1 MNILITRDDKI
12 GDFVLALPMIR
23 IAKDFFKDDKII
35 VLVSKTNYEFAK
47 NIDFIDD
54 IILYKDSL
62 FYLVKLI
69 KSKNIDISFCAFTH
83 TKLALALLLAGV
95 KKRYAPAS
103 KIAQIFSN
111 FSVIQRRSKVKKTEY
126 EYNIFL
132 LKAYDDNISL
142 DFKKPVLNF
151 TKNEIKEQFELFKT
165 KYQIKNKY
173 KYIVF
178 HSGCGGSSDGNLLLD
193 DYIKL
198 AKSIS
203 LQERVKIIFTF
214 GPDDFK
220 NKEYI
225 KNKLDFDAIL
235 YDSKLSL
242 IDFCKLLSNFDLFI
256 STSTG
261 PMHLA
266 GAVNVKTIS
275 FFGNSLF
282 ASYKR
287 WATINLKENQNNFNI
302 PNNYDREFYR
312 KIENR
317 LKTLIKNK

>member
-12 GDFVLALPMIR
+12 GDFVLALPMMK

-35 VLVSKTNYEFAK
+35 VLVSETNYEFAK
-47 NIDFIDD
+47 SINFIDD
-54 IILYKDSL
+54 VILYKDNL
-62 FYLVKLI
+62 FDLVQLI
-69 KSKNIDISFCAFTH
+69 KSKKIDISFSAFTH
-83 TKLALALLLAGV
+83 TKLAFALLLAGI

-111 FSVIQRRSKVKKTEY
+111 FSVTQRRSKVEKTEY

-132 LKAYDDNISL
+132 LKAYDNNIS
-142 DFKKPVLNF
+142 LNF
-151 TKNEIKEQFELFKT
+151 TKPILNFTKDETKQQLEIFKT
-165 KYQIKNKY
+165 KYQIKKKY

-203 LQERVKIIFTF
+203 LQKGIKIIFTF

-266 GAVNVKTIS
+266 GAVNIKTIS

-282 ASYKR
+282 ASSKR

-302 PNNYDREFYR
+302 PDNYDEAFYK
-312 KIENR
+312 KIENK
-317 LKTLIKNK
+317 LKNLIE

>member
-12 GDFVLALPMIR
+12 GDFVLALPMIK

-35 VLVSKTNYEFAK
+35 VLVSKTNYEFAQS
-47 NIDFIDD
+47 IDFIDD
-54 IILYKDSL
+54 VILYKDNL
-62 FYLVKLI
+62 FDLVKLI

-83 TKLALALLLAGV
+83 TKLALTLLLAGI

-111 FSVIQRRSKVKKTEY
+111 YSIKQRRSKVEKTEY
-126 EYNIFL
+126 EYNILL

-142 DFKKPVLNF
+142 NFTKPILNF
-151 TKNEIKEQFELFKT
+151 TKDETSKQFELFKN
-165 KYQIKNKY
+165 KYQIKDKDKD

-198 AKSIS
+198 AKNIS
-203 LQERVKIIFTF
+203 LQDGIKIIFTF

-225 KNKLDFDAIL
+225 KSKIDFDVIL

-242 IDFCKLLSNFDLFI
+242 IDFCKLLCNFDLFI

-266 GAVNVKTIS
+266 GAVNIKTIS

-282 ASYKR
+282 ASSKR

-302 PNNYDREFYR
+302 PDNYDEAFYK
-312 KIENR
+312 KIENK
-317 LKTLIKNK
+317 LKTLLE

>member
-12 GDFVLALPMIR
+12 GDFVLALPMIK

-35 VLVSKTNYEFAK
+35 VLVSKTNYEFAQS
-47 NIDFIDD
+47 IDFIDD
-54 IILYKDSL
+54 VILYKDNL
-62 FYLVKLI
+62 FDLVKLI

-83 TKLALALLLAGV
+83 TKLALALLLAGI

-111 FSVIQRRSKVKKTEY
+111 CSIKQRRSKVEKTEY
-126 EYNIFL
+126 EYNILL

-142 DFKKPVLNF
+142 NFTKPILNF
-151 TKNEIKEQFELFKT
+151 TKDETNKQLELFKN
-165 KYQIKNKY
+165 KYQIKDKDKD

-178 HSGCGGSSDGNLLLD
+178 HSGCGGSSDGNLVLD

-203 LQERVKIIFTF
+203 LQDGIKIIFTF
-214 GPDDFK
+214 GPDDFI

-225 KNKLDFDAIL
+225 KSKLDFDVIL

-242 IDFCKLLSNFDLFI
+242 IDFCKLLCNFDLFI

-266 GAVNVKTIS
+266 GAVNIKTIS

-282 ASYKR
+282 ASSKR

-302 PNNYDREFYR
+302 PDNYDEEFYK
-312 KIENR
+312 KIENK
-317 LKTLIKNK
+317 LKTLLE